1 MLLAERC
8 SVEAKLV
15 HGEVVPER
23 HVLAALGHSVRRIT
37 VKLRNV
43 ELLQVLHLLHIIGDI
58 ECTSL
63 SFLVTVNASVQL
75 FDAPGPDFRAN
86 GVGAFSL
93 VRWMKHDDHLS

>member
-63 SFLVTVNASVQL
+63 SFLVTVNASVQRPHPQSL
-75 FDAPGPDFRAN
+75 GSFRQSPEPHRL
-86 GVGAFSL
+86 G
-93 VRWMKHDDHLS
+93 